1 MLIKIIQNGIESDWF
16 QLTKKAHRELL
27 RAKPEAAIVHIED
40 VYPDSPDAGKLVRLE
55 FRLFTT
61 LTREFTLERLKQ
73 EKQDTR
79 QTPIEIGKQEGYIL
93 HNEELLSESKSLFI
107 RIQELE
113 TKMQLEQKQELEAK
127 MQLEQEQEL
136 ERQEVSEQ
144 SLISAKLQSGLREA
158 VLAWDNTS
166 FKGPGIPVVWKNSEN
181 DKARIKRWL
190 GETVED
196 DFFNVGKLRKYT
208 LTLPFN
214 ENEYDGTDN
223 EKEKYGKLKR
233 LSYNLLQLEARTNY
247 IKTFDG
253 MSFIPLAI
261 QNISTV
267 QDVNI
272 RVVVRVE
279 IVDIVEPT
287 EDLICSEYSDIQY
300 M

>member
-1 MLIKIIQNGIESDWF
+1 M
-16 QLTKKAHRELL
+16 
-27 RAKPEAAIVHIED
+27 
-40 VYPDSPDAGKLVRLE
+40 
-55 FRLFTT
+55 
-61 LTREFTLERLKQ
+61 
-73 EKQDTR
+73 
-79 QTPIEIGKQEGYIL
+79 
-93 HNEELLSESKSLFI
+93 
-107 RIQELE
+107 
-113 TKMQLEQKQELEAK
+113 
-127 MQLEQEQEL
+127 
-136 ERQEVSEQ
+136 
-144 SLISAKLQSGLREA
+144 
-158 VLAWDNTS
+158 
-166 FKGPGIPVVWKNSEN
+166 WKNSEN

-190 GETVED
+190 GEAVED

-214 ENEYDGTDN
+214 KNEYDGTDN

-247 IKTFDG
+247 LKTFDG

-279 IVDIVEPT
+279 IGDIVEPT

-300 M
+300 IFCRKNDESNSGNIRELLAPVEDGTIHTKGVPPERSNYIPVPLVLDGYGRPSQPQKTEEDYKEELEELISSTNGRGYYEFDVDNLRPNECRWLNGGMLIKPINGKVKVHYQIHSAYSMGDLSGTLEGLEATEK